1 MEWFEDTFGFNEY
14 QVSNVSAM
22 FNLTLSGDNYYIQ
35 SKANMS
41 KYCCGKFTTPSLREL
56 RESIGNEA
64 CDEELRVEHIV
75 IFDVE
80 TIHKPGATIQ
90 VASQLNCLEFPSPGT
105 TPEDGISEYIYDN
118 TQGPAC
124 ALMCPGATV
133 YRNYFVFDGQHQTAD
148 KQINL
153 VADLPF
159 AVHNGYVLTPPEGMA
174 LTDEHMGLVRIGWHE
189 NVEVSGRDSATL
201 SHMPLNTGVYVNQ
214 CFCSALSC
222 GYSQASLNKWEPYAQ
237 FILNAMYEGIIL
249 AAERH
254 RRNGG
259 SGEVYLTML
268 GGGAFKNKKSWI
280 AKAMGRA
287 IRIAQEKGFG
297 LHIYVCHYC
306 RLDAKF
312 VEELSEN

>member
-1 MEWFEDTFGFNEY
+1 MEWFCETFGFNEY

-56 RESIGNEA
+56 RESIGNKT

-75 IFDVE
+75 IFNVE
-80 TIHKPGATIQ
+80 SIHKPGATIQ

-133 YRNYFVFDGQHQTAD
+133 YRNYFVFDGQPQTAD

-159 AVHNGYVLTPPEGMA
+159 NVNNGYVLTPPVGTV
-174 LTDEHMGLVRIGWHE
+174 LTDEQMGLVRIGWHE
-189 NVEVSGRDSATL
+189 NVQVLANA
-201 SHMPLNTGVYVNQ
+201 PLNTGVYVNQ

-222 GYSQASLNKWEPYAQ
+222 GYSRVSLDSWEPYAQ

-268 GGGAFKNKKSWI
+268 GGGAFKNKISWI
-280 AKAMGRA
+280 AKAIGRA
-287 IRIAQEKGFG
+287 IRIAREKGFG
-297 LHIYVCHYC
+297 LHIHVCHYC
-306 RLDAKF
+306 RLNKKF
-312 VEELSEN
+312 VEEMSYE

>member
-1 MEWFEDTFGFNEY
+1 MEWFNNTFGFNEF
-14 QVSNVSAM
+14 QVSNVPTM
-22 FNLTLSGDNYYIQ
+22 FNLTKENNSFYVQ
-35 SKANMS
+35 SKANML
-41 KYCCGKFTTPSLREL
+41 KICCGIFTTPSLCEL
-56 RESIGNEA
+56 RESINNGTSA
-64 CDEELRVEHIV
+64 EELHIEHIV

-80 TIHKPGATIQ
+80 SIHKPGAIIQ

-118 TQGPAC
+118 TQGPSC
-124 ALMCPGATV
+124 ALMCPGATI
-133 YRNYFVFDGQHQTAD
+133 YRNYFVFNGQPQTANT
-148 KQINL
+148 QINL

-159 AVHNGYVLTPPEGMA
+159 NVHNGYVMTLPVGLT

-189 NVEVSGRDSATL
+189 NIEV
-201 SHMPLNTGVYVNQ
+201 LNKGVFVNQ

-222 GYSQASLNKWEPYAQ
+222 GYSQVSLNKWEPYAQ

-280 AKAMGRA
+280 VNAIGRA
-287 IRIAQEKGFG
+287 IRIARKKGFG
-297 LHIYVCHYC
+297 LHIFICHYC
-306 RLDAKF
+306 KLDEKF
-312 VEELSEN
+312 VEELSENF